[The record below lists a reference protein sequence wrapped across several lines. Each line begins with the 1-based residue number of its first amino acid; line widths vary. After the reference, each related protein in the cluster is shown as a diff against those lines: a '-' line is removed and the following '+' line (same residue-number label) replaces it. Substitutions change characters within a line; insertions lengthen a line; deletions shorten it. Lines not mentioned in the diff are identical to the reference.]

1 MILGFTMNG
10 PDPDK
15 SRANAEL
22 LQEARELLERIEV
35 AKAERAETRERQVRE
50 FNDAMGRGRRQ

>member
-15 SRANAEL
+15 ARANAEL
-22 LQEARELLERIEV
+22 LQEARELLDRIEV
-35 AKAERAETRERQVRE
+35 A
-50 FNDAMGRGRRQ
+50 FNDAMGRGR